1 MVRRFLCLAAVFALA
16 AISTAPAARAEY
28 CADYVRL
35 HVVAASDSAADQ
47 AVKLAV
53 RDACLR
59 RAQEVLA
66 DCPDADTAYAA
77 LRADRAGFL
86 AAARGAVWAAGSA
99 APVRVETGVYDFPD
113 RVYGDVLVPAGEY
126 RALRVVVGAGEGH
139 NWWCVLY
146 PTLCVLDE
154 NVYAAGGEVEIEF
167 YSAIWQWLES
177 LFHS

>member
-1 MVRRFLCLAAVFALA
+1 MYRRFLCLAVLLMIAAV
-16 AISTAPAARAEY
+16 STASAARAEY
-28 CADYVRL
+28 RADFVRL
-35 HVVAASDSAADQ
+35 HVVAASDLAADQ

-59 RAQEVLA
+59 RAAETLA
-66 DCPDADTAYAA
+66 DCPDVDAAYAA

-86 AAARGAVWAAGSA
+86 AAARNAAWEAGSA
-99 APVRVETGVYDFPD
+99 APVRVETGVYGFPD
-113 RVYGDVLVPAGEY
+113 RVYGDVLVPAGKY

-167 YSAIWQWLES
+167 YSAIWRWLES